1 MSIMS
6 KLNYSY
12 GLNYFGIGDL
22 SINWELSFLVE
33 NKDSIINL
41 IKEYKYNGVDSI
53 DNYIDFLWLKKMIN
67 LREALPYLTNTD
79 QTPVLTEILDNL
91 DLAFNKFRIKDLNL
105 FLSENYKSIFEM
117 DCEEFY
123 VHDMEMLTIEYIFTN
138 SKSFNDGCFDY
149 IERKYWHVIVD
160 DFENYMNFYKKRI
173 DRFKACIINE
183 EIAIDNIKN
192 YGRVF
197 KLLEICKRKPFE
209 DYLNGVV
216 SEVSIKVLKMTKDIN
231 LDNYLEVIVYFEHAE
246 KVAKLYK
253 VKEAFEFDKMRPQLN
268 ELNNEYLEKRGHKF
282 SSEPVDLKKA
292 VEELKNRSTPD
303 LINFMTLT
311 HKYDTKNKQFVSIFD
326 DIMTAPS
333 SFLDHVTN
341 VGIPEDDYFI
351 PSRLQH
357 LRLSFDLFTHFIHQC
372 LTDED
377 LQERIVINY
386 HNVLSNL
393 VKEDIIGQSELD
405 EYLGMC
411 NLLNSLLQMK
421 EDAKFVKKSLS
432 YSLSMLIGVFIEKIL
447 RSIYLSK
454 MSRDD
459 YIEVDRLS
467 LNALLNT
474 KELEEY
480 LGFHLQK
487 ILEYKLTYKKNTK
500 AGENLRNA
508 LMHGADSVFIY
519 MNVGYPSLMFYL
531 LVSILNAIAKNY
543 ITFSDNK

>member
-6 KLNYSY
+6 KSNYSY
-12 GLNYFGIGDL
+12 GLIYMGLGDL
-22 SINWELSFLVE
+22 SINWDLSFLVE

-41 IKEYKYNGVDSI
+41 LEEYKYNGIDSI
-53 DNYIDFLWLKKMIN
+53 DNYIDFLWLKKMIS
-67 LREALPYLTNTD
+67 LRESLPYLTDTE
-79 QTPVLTEILDNL
+79 QTPVLTEILDKL
-91 DLAFNKFRIKDLNL
+91 DLVYDKFRIRDLNL
-105 FLSENYKSIFEM
+105 FLSENYKNIFEF
-117 DCEEFY
+117 DSEEFY
-123 VHDMEMLTIEYIFTN
+123 AYDMEMLTIEYIFAN
-138 SKSFNDGCFDY
+138 SNSFNDDCFDF
-149 IERKYWHVIVD
+149 IERKYWSVIVD
-160 DFENYMNFYKKRI
+160 SFENYINFYKKKI
-173 DRFKACIINE
+173 ERFKANIINE
-183 EIAIDNIKN
+183 EIAIDNLKN

-209 DYLNGVV
+209 DYLSSVV
-216 SEVSIKVLKMTKDIN
+216 SKVSVKVLEMTKDIN
-231 LDNYLEVIVYFEHAE
+231 LDNYLEIIVYFEDAE
-246 KVAKLYK
+246 KVAKLYRI
-253 VKEAFEFDKMRPQLN
+253 KEAYEFEKIRPQLN
-268 ELNNEYLEKRGHKF
+268 KINNEYLEKRGHKF
-282 SSEPVDLKKA
+282 FSEPVDLKKA
-292 VEELKNRSTPD
+292 VEELKNRTTPD

-311 HKYDTKNKQFVSIFD
+311 HKYDLKSKEFVSIFD

-333 SFLDHVTN
+333 SLVDHVTN
-341 VGIPEDDYFI
+341 VGVPKDDYFI
-351 PSRLQH
+351 PSRLQN
-357 LRLSFDLFTHFIHQC
+357 LRLSFDLFTHFIHRC

-393 VKEDIIGQSELD
+393 VGEDIIDQSELE

-421 EDAKFVKKSLS
+421 EDAKFIKKSIS
-432 YSLSMLIGVFIEKIL
+432 YSLSMLIGVFMEKLL
-447 RSIYLSK
+447 RSIYISK
-454 MSRDD
+454 ISRED

-474 KELEEY
+474 KEIEEY

-487 ILEYKLTYKKNTK
+487 VLEYKLTYKKNTK

-508 LMHGADSVFIY
+508 LMHGSDSIFTN

-543 ITFSDNK
+543 ITFSDNE

>member
-1 MSIMS
+1 MNIMS

-12 GLNYFGIGDL
+12 GLNYFGLGDL

-33 NKDSIINL
+33 NKDLIINL
-41 IKEYKYNGVDSI
+41 IKEYKYNGVESI

-79 QTPVLTEILDNL
+79 QTPVLTELLDNL
-91 DLAFNKFRIKDLNL
+91 DLTFNKFRFKDLNL
-105 FLSENYKSIFEM
+105 FLSDNYKNIFEM

-123 VHDMEMLTIEYIFTN
+123 VYDMEMLTIEYIFTN
-138 SKSFNDGCFDY
+138 SKSFNDECFDY

-160 DFENYMNFYKKRI
+160 DFENYVNFYKKRI
-173 DRFKACIINE
+173 DRFKTHIINE

-192 YGRVF
+192 YKRVF

-209 DYLNGVV
+209 DYLSGLV
-216 SEVSIKVLKMTKDIN
+216 SKVCIEILKMTKDIN

-253 VKEAFEFDKMRPQLN
+253 VKEAFEFDKIRPQLN

-282 SSEPVDLKKA
+282 TSEPVDLKKA
-292 VEELKNRSTPD
+292 VEELKKRSTPD

-311 HKYDTKNKQFVSIFD
+311 HKYDTKNMQFVSIFD

-357 LRLSFDLFTHFIHQC
+357 LRLSFDLFTHLIHRC

-393 VKEDIIGQSELD
+393 VTEDIIGQSELD

-411 NLLNSLLQMK
+411 NLFNSLLQMK

-474 KELEEY
+474 KELVEY
-480 LGFHLQK
+480 LGFHLPK

-508 LMHGADSVFIY
+508 LMHGSDSVFNH

-531 LVSILNAIAKNY
+531 LVSILNSIAKNY
-543 ITFSDNK
+543 ITFSENK